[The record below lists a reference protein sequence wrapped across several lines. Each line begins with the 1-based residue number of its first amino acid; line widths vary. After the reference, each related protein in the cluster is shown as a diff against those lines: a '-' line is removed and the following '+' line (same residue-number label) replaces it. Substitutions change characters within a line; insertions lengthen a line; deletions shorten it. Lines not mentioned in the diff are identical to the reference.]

1 MPGNDG
7 IRSLLSY
14 EGVTMDKTD
23 QGSTSSP
30 GSTQEHAQAITEE
43 AGALLG
49 EARQKGS
56 EQFEHYRDT
65 AADQLDSLEQGA
77 RSAAQ
82 ALQENDTFG
91 LSQYLSHAAGCVGD
105 LAAQLRHENAESLL
119 QRGAQLA
126 RSNPALFL
134 AGSVALGFAVSRFM
148 RASATHGQAPAASS
162 DDWRHP
168 RPAQPV
174 TPDRGSDVSTRKPYT
189 PIDPIGPGAGTP
201 VSGSPFERDPLKGG
215 E

>member
-1 MPGNDG
+1 MM
-7 IRSLLSY
+7 
-14 EGVTMDKTD
+14 EKTD
-23 QGSTSSP
+23 QSSTSP
-30 GSTQEHAQAITEE
+30 PDRNTDHVHAIGEE

-56 EQFEHYRDT
+56 EQLEHYRDS
-65 AADQLDSLEQGA
+65 AADQLDSLQEGA
-77 RSAAQ
+77 RSAAA
-82 ALQENDTFG
+82 ALEGNDSLG
-91 LSQYLSHAAGCVGD
+91 LSRYLTQAAECMGD
-105 LAAQLRHENAESLL
+105 FAEQVRHESAESLL

-134 AGSVALGFAVSRFM
+134 AGSVAVGFAISRFM
-148 RASATHGQAPAASS
+148 RASDTHAGSSSVAA
-162 DDWRHP
+162 HGFTEP

-174 TPDRGSDVSTRKPYT
+174 MPDRGSDVSTGEPYT
-189 PIDPIGPGAGTP
+189 PVDPIGPGAGTP

>member
-1 MPGNDG
+1 M
-7 IRSLLSY
+7 
-14 EGVTMDKTD
+14 EKTD
-23 QGSTSSP
+23 QSSTSP
-30 GSTQEHAQAITEE
+30 PDRNADHVHAIGEE

-56 EQFEHYRDT
+56 EQLEHYRDS
-65 AADQLDSLEQGA
+65 AADQLDSLQEGA
-77 RSAAQ
+77 RSAAA
-82 ALQENDTFG
+82 ALEGNDSLG
-91 LSQYLSHAAGCVGD
+91 LSRYLTQAAECMGD
-105 LAAQLRHENAESLL
+105 FAEQVRHESAESLL

-134 AGSVALGFAVSRFM
+134 AGSVAVGFAISRFM
-148 RASATHGQAPAASS
+148 RASDSHAGTPSVAEHGFTE
-162 DDWRHP
+162 P

-174 TPDRGSDVSTRKPYT
+174 MPDRGSDVSTREPYT
-189 PIDPIGPGAGTP
+189 PVDPIGPGAGTP